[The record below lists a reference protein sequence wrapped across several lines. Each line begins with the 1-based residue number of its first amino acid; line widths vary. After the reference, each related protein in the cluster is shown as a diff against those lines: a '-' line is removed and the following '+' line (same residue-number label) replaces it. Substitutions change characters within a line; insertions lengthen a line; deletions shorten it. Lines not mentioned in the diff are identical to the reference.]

1 MNSIFEKHKWL
12 KYVLFSFLIAL
23 GVAIIIVACLKTGT
37 VPSIINVTLAVGA
50 MILGLFLLITS
61 LLSDTHKLITVSY
74 IFASVLIALGIILL
88 IARFG
93 IHNELNVLLIVYI
106 PSVILLVFGVAA
118 IIKAI
123 SLIIYR
129 EKRSFI
135 ILMFFAATLSI
146 VLGVLGLC
154 FANKLISTSYII
166 LGILLLV
173 AGILGI
179 TFGAIADKK
188 NTGK

>member
-12 KYVLFSFLIAL
+12 KYVLFSFVVAL
-23 GVAIIIVACLKTGT
+23 GVAIIILACLQTGK
-37 VPSIINVTLAVGA
+37 VPVIINITLAVAA

-61 LLSDTHKLITVSY
+61 LLSETHKLITLSY
-74 IFASVLIALGIILL
+74 IFASILIALGIILL

-93 IHNELNVLLIVYI
+93 IGSTLNPLLIVYI
-106 PSVILLVFGVAA
+106 PAVILLVFGVAA

-123 SLIIYR
+123 TLIVYR
-129 EKRSFI
+129 EKKAYI
-135 ILMFFAATLSI
+135 VLMFLAATLSI

>member
-12 KYVLFSFLIAL
+12 KYVLFSFVVAL
-23 GVAIIIVACLKTGT
+23 GVAIIILACLQTGK
-37 VPSIINVTLAVGA
+37 VPVIINITLAVAA

-61 LLSDTHKLITVSY
+61 LLSETHKLITLSY
-74 IFASVLIALGIILL
+74 IFASILIALGIILL

-93 IHNELNVLLIVYI
+93 IGSTLNPLLIVYI
-106 PSVILLVFGVAA
+106 PAVILLVFGVAA

-123 SLIIYR
+123 TLIVYR
-129 EKRSFI
+129 EKKSYI
-135 ILMFFAATLSI
+135 VLMFLAATLSI

-188 NTGK
+188 NTDK

>member
-106 PSVILLVFGVAA
+106 PSVMLLVFGVAA

>member
-12 KYVLFSFLIAL
+12 KYVLFSFVVAL
-23 GVAIIIVACLKTGT
+23 GVLIIILACLKTGT
-37 VPSIINVTLAVGA
+37 VPSIINITLAVGA
-50 MILGLFLLITS
+50 MVLGLFLLITS
-61 LLSDTHKLITVSY
+61 LLSETHKPITLSY
-74 IFASVLIALGIILL
+74 ILASALIAMGIILL

-93 IHNELNVLLIVYI
+93 IHSDFKTVLIVYI
-106 PSVILLVFGVAA
+106 LAVILLVFGVAS

-129 EKRSFI
+129 EKKSFI
-135 ILMFFAATLSI
+135 ILMFGLATLSV
-146 VLGVLGLC
+146 VLGILGLC
-154 FANKLISTSYII
+154 FADNLISTSYII
-166 LGILLLV
+166 LGIILLIV
-173 AGILGI
+173 GIIGI